1 MSRCHVAISGFG
13 QIGRA
18 VAELLA
24 ARRARYRERY
34 GVEVRLVG
42 ISRSRG
48 ARVDREGLRDPL
60 AADAPLD
67 ASLTGEA
74 FVSAA
79 RPDVLIEAGPTD
91 YLSGGAAL
99 GYLRAALAAGAH
111 GIAISKGALV
121 LDYPGLRALADANGV
136 ELKISGATSAALPT
150 IDLLDYNAAGCEVRV
165 MEGIFTATTN
175 YVLDRMMAG
184 IAFADALAEAQRA
197 GMAEPDPRFDVE
209 GWDTACKVCILANAG
224 FGARLALDEIAR
236 EGIAPIEAGQLAR
249 WRADGLVP
257 KLVGRIERRAGG
269 RGAGGG
275 FGAPGHLRGR
285 ASLRGDRCGHEGGA
299 HRDRCD
305 GRAGR
310 DRPHQPAG
318 HGRRRAEGFRAP
330 ADAGCRRALSRAQ

>member
-24 ARRARYRERY
+24 GRRAHYRERY

-224 FGARLALDEIAR
+224 FGARLALDEVAR
-236 EGIAPIEAGQLAR
+236 EGIVPIEAGQLAR

-269 RGAGGG
+269 EGRVEASVRLATYEAAHPFAGIGAGMKAVRIETDAMGELVAIGRTSPLATAAAALKDFEHLLMRGAV
-275 FGAPGHLRGR
+275 GR
-285 ASLRGDRCGHEGGA
+285 
-299 HRDRCD
+299 
-305 GRAGR
+305 
-310 DRPHQPAG
+310 
-318 HGRRRAEGFRAP
+318 
-330 ADAGCRRALSRAQ
+330 